1 MSVWGCLNLRRG
13 AGKLFMA
20 WHKLRIWHMFSF
32 PLFSSQ
38 GLAAHCSCNSL
49 RCCLC
54 PLNHAKVETWLVL
67 EEGLKHLFRTWVTQ
81 SPPCPVPSVCKSS
94 EPSLGEAWG
103 ACMSAHRPVPKAD
116 RQERASYRGLVWIQ
130 SWARV
135 WGGSRRATREQQNQP
150 VLLPSVSRRLS
161 PAYQPGL
168 IRGDW
173 LPLYKQHEGGKY
185 LKSPFS

>member
-1 MSVWGCLNLRRG
+1 MLGYLNLRRG

-20 WHKLRIWHMFSF
+20 WQKLRIWHVFSF

-54 PLNHAKVETWLVL
+54 PLSHAKVETWLVL
-67 EEGLKHLFRTWVTQ
+67 EEGLKPLFHTSWVTQ

-135 WGGSRRATREQQNQP
+135 WGGSRSATRATEPARSAPVCVPPPQP
-150 VLLPSVSRRLS
+150 RLS
-161 PAYQPGL
+161 TRTDQGGL
-168 IRGDW
+168 ATFVKTTWRG
-173 LPLYKQHEGGKY
+173 
-185 LKSPFS
+185 